1 MYRKG
6 FGELSTI
13 KVLGFY
19 DKEVTMYI
27 VRENVVFTLLGIL
40 AGYGVGYLL
49 TDFILRQA
57 SMENMVFH

>member
-1 MYRKG
+1 
-6 FGELSTI
+6 
-13 KVLGFY
+13 
-19 DKEVTMYI
+19 MYI